1 MGDDRDFD
9 KLALALSVFEMTE
22 DGALE
27 WDQVFRDLHEAARR
41 CGYRAYANER
51 VSEWARRRVAT
62 YHAGCIAPARQALA
76 MIEAA
81 FAAGTTEGAR
91 S

>member
-1 MGDDRDFD
+1 MTPNLPFPEDLDLTPGLDGYRLFF
-9 KLALALSVFEMTE
+9 KGHVIGEFSTLSN
-22 DGALE
+22 
-27 WDQVFRDLHEAARR
+27 AAR
-41 CGYRAYANER
+41 GLTA
-51 VSEWARRRVAT
+51 
-62 YHAGCIAPARQALA
+62 ARQALA